1 MRLASL
7 KLTVIAIASAAMLS
21 GCASVS
27 RGMGKMTSN
36 KYAEARSGTVWV
48 VPPPQLEPPRASE
61 KNVYIS
67 YRNIS
72 DAQDIQLLDLM
83 KNAAR
88 EQGWEVV
95 NTPDAAHYRL
105 RAQLRYFGEVE
116 PESGGATVARNL
128 GNIMGAAAG
137 VGTGV
142 AIGRATDSGVAGA
155 VGGVAAGGL
164 VAAGLQNASKPRE
177 WAMILDFVLEER
189 QDKPVTFEMHRESS
203 SSATSS
209 AGAGNARMAAGG
221 GTASGNTS
229 GGTAIRKSNYF
240 PHGVRLSAWAN
251 QMAMKEEEALPEI
264 IDRTEKVVTQ
274 ILPM

>member
-7 KLTVIAIASAAMLS
+7 KLVIVAIASAAVFS
-21 GCASVS
+21 GCATVS

-48 VPPPQLEPPRASE
+48 VPPPQLEPPRSDE

-72 DAQDIQLLDLM
+72 DAQDIQLLDLL

-88 EQGWEVV
+88 EQGWNVV
-95 NTPDAAHYRL
+95 NSPDSAQYRL

-142 AIGRATDSGVAGA
+142 AIGRATDSGVAGV
-155 VGGVAAGGL
+155 VGGAAAGGL
-164 VAAGLQNASKPRE
+164 VAAGLQNASEPRE
-177 WAMILDFVLEER
+177 WALIVDFVLEER
-189 QDKPVTFEMHRESS
+189 QDSPVTFEMHREDSS
-203 SSATSS
+203 GTTDA
-209 AGAGNARMAAGG
+209 AGSGNARMASGG

-229 GGTAIRKSNYF
+229 GGTVEKKSNYF

-251 QMAMKEEEALPEI
+251 QMAMKEEEALPKI
-264 IDRTEKVVTQ
+264 IERTEKVVTQ

>member
-7 KLTVIAIASAAMLS
+7 KLAVIAIASAAVVS
-21 GCASVS
+21 GCATVG
-27 RGMGKMTSN
+27 RGMGKLTAN

-48 VPPPQLEPPRASE
+48 VPPPQLEPPRASD

-67 YRNIS
+67 FRNIS
-72 DAQDIQLLDLM
+72 DAQDIQLLDLL

-88 EQGWEVV
+88 EQGWTVV
-95 NTPDAAHYRL
+95 NRPDEAYYRL

-142 AIGRATDSGVAGA
+142 AIGRATDSGIAGA

-177 WAMILDFVLEER
+177 WALIVDFVLEER
-189 QDKPVTFEMHRESS
+189 QAQPVTFQMHRETA
-203 SSATSS
+203 SASTSA
-209 AGAGNARMAAGG
+209 AGSGNARMAAGG
-221 GTASGNTS
+221 GTASSNTS
-229 GGTAIRKSNYF
+229 GGTVSKKSNYF

>member
-1 MRLASL
+1 MQHGKL
-7 KLTVIAIASAAMLS
+7 KLLVVATISAAMVA

-27 RGMGKMTSN
+27 RGMGKLTAN

-48 VPPPQLEPPRASE
+48 VPPPQLEPASSDE
-61 KNVYIS
+61 KTVYIS

-72 DAQDIQLLDLM
+72 DAQQIQLLDML

-88 EQGWEVV
+88 EQGWNVV
-95 NTPDAAHYRL
+95 NSPDQANYRL
-105 RAQLRYFGEVE
+105 RGQLRYFGEVE
-116 PESGGATVARNL
+116 PETGGGKVARNL

-142 AIGRATDSGVAGA
+142 AIARGTDSGVAGV
-155 VGGVAAGGL
+155 VGGAAAGGL
-164 VAAGLQNASKPRE
+164 VAAGLQNASQPRE

-189 QDKPVTFEMHRESS
+189 QDQPVTFEMHRETASGSS
-203 SSATSS
+203 ST
-209 AGAGNARMAAGG
+209 AGTGNARMAAGG
-221 GTASGNTS
+221 GTAGGNTS
-229 GGTAIRKSNYF
+229 GGTVTKESNYF
-240 PHGVRLSAWAN
+240 PHGVRLSSWAN

-264 IDRTEKVVTQ
+264 IERTEKVVTQ

>member
-7 KLTVIAIASAAMLS
+7 KLVVVAIASAAVVS

-27 RGMGKMTSN
+27 RGMGKITAN

-88 EQGWEVV
+88 EQGWNVV
-95 NTPDAAHYRL
+95 NSPDSAQYRL

-116 PESGGATVARNL
+116 PESGGSKIARNL

-142 AIGRATDSGVAGA
+142 AIGRATNSGITGA

-164 VAAGLQNASKPRE
+164 VAAGLQNASQPRE

-189 QDKPVTFEMHRESS
+189 QSKPVTFEMHRE
-203 SSATSS
+203 TSS
-209 AGAGNARMAAGG
+209 DSASAAGAGNSRMAAGG

-229 GGTAIRKSNYF
+229 GGTVTQKSNYF

-251 QMAMKEEEALPEI
+251 QMAMQEEEALPEI